1 MMGKHTPAVVC
12 FEAARVSSG
21 LGDWRTMLRLPEASE
36 LSESEPEVGKLTHL
50 IPGIYK
56 RLPLFRMRVSQHPAP
71 SANNWGSFY
80 WFRVKKAGILGVAV
94 KCVDIKWNTSGEG
107 ESLDIS

>member
-80 WFRVKKAGILGVAV
+80 WFRVKKAGIWSTFQEQRTGQV
-94 KCVDIKWNTSGEG
+94 
-107 ESLDIS
+107 